1 VVVLPVVVVVL
12 SVAFEPSSLLQEMTE
27 RLKNEISKM
36 NKPFFIFSTNT
47 ESKRLMFG
55 VLGEP

>member
-1 VVVLPVVVVVL
+1 VVVL

-36 NKPFFIFSTNT
+36 NKPFFIFSAIL
-47 ESKRLMFG
+47 K
-55 VLGEP
+55 VKD